1 MKIVFPILMKL
12 VVVSLGSLLQ
22 VESVVS
28 TVAIVSGLGVCLM
41 LHYMALKDKLL
52 RRYTDLC

>member
-28 TVAIVSGLGVCLM
+28 IVAIVSGLGVCLM
-41 LHYMALKDKLL
+41 LHYKALKDKLL
-52 RRYTDLC
+52 RRYTNL